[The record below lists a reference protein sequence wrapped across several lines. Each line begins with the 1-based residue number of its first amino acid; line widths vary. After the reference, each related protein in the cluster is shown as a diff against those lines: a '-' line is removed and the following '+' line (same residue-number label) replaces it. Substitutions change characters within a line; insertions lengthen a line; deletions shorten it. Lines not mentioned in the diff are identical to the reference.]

1 MRRLKMIHTT
11 AFVLVFGL
19 LGPLTVGQDKPDKQE
34 EKPKS
39 GKQDHPSNP
48 EHQKQDKPAKQE
60 QRQQP
65 KGQQEQ
71 QKHQSDN
78 AAKQDRQASAEK
90 QQQQDRSNKHQ
101 QQIAK
106 QQQEQQ
112 REQQRQNDDSAQ
124 RQEQVRVQQDRQ
136 HQVEGDHHDAAGQ
149 QRTAGQTQQHDA
161 WQGDR
166 AQSWQSEHRT
176 WQQRGGYNGYRVP
189 DDRFQNYYGRAHE
202 FRIYSLPVMYVG
214 GHRRFQYGG
223 YWFGLVDPWPEYWSN
238 DWYDRD
244 DVYVDY
250 NDEGYYLYNRRY
262 PRDRISISFY
272 VN

>member
-1 MRRLKMIHTT
+1 M
-11 AFVLVFGL
+11 
-19 LGPLTVGQDKPDKQE
+19 GPLTVGQDKPDKQE

-39 GKQDHPSNP
+39 GKPDHQSSP
-48 EHQKQDKPAKQE
+48 EHQKQDKPAKQ
-60 QRQQP
+60 QP
-65 KGQQEQ
+65 KGQTEQEKQ
-71 QKHQSDN
+71 QSDH
-78 AAKQDRQASAEK
+78 AAK
-90 QQQQDRSNKHQ
+90 QQQDRSNKHQ
-101 QQIAK
+101 QQIAT
-106 QQQEQQ
+106 QQQDQQ
-112 REQQRQNDDSAQ
+112 REQQQQRQNDSAQ
-124 RQEQVRVQQDRQ
+124 RQEQVQQDRQ
-136 HQVEGDHHDAAGQ
+136 HQVQGDHHDAAGQ
-149 QRTAGQTQQHDA
+149 HRTTDQAQQQQVA

-202 FRIYSLPVMYVG
+202 FRIYSLPVIYVG

>member
-1 MRRLKMIHTT
+1 MRRLKIIHTT

-19 LGPLTVGQDKPDKQE
+19 MGPLTVGQDKPDKQE

-39 GKQDHPSNP
+39 GKPDHQSSP
-48 EHQKQDKPAKQE
+48 EHQKQDKPAKQ
-60 QRQQP
+60 QP
-65 KGQQEQ
+65 KGQTEQEKQ
-71 QKHQSDN
+71 QSDH
-78 AAKQDRQASAEK
+78 AAK
-90 QQQQDRSNKHQ
+90 QQQDRSNKHQ
-101 QQIAK
+101 QQIAT
-106 QQQEQQ
+106 QQQDQQ
-112 REQQRQNDDSAQ
+112 REQQQQRQNDSAQ
-124 RQEQVRVQQDRQ
+124 RQEQVQQDRQ
-136 HQVEGDHHDAAGQ
+136 HQVQGDHHDAAGQ
-149 QRTAGQTQQHDA
+149 HRTTDQAQQQQVA

>member
-19 LGPLTVGQDKPDKQE
+19 MGPLTVGQDKPDKQE

-39 GKQDHPSNP
+39 GKPDHQSNP

-65 KGQQEQ
+65 KGQPEQEKQ
-71 QKHQSDN
+71 QSDN
-78 AAKQDRQASAEK
+78 AAKQQ

-101 QQIAK
+101 QQIAM
-106 QQQEQQ
+106 QQQDQQ
-112 REQQRQNDDSAQ
+112 REQQQQRQNDSAQ

-149 QRTAGQTQQHDA
+149 HRTTDQAQQQQVA